1 MSMVSI
7 ARLSVK
13 KLLGYAVRAEIDA
26 NKTYAK
32 MANRVKNTLLKEK
45 FLLLA
50 LEERKHRDMILRL
63 FASLWAGEKPDV
75 PLTVDPRLLP
85 AVSIKPSSDLV
96 DVLSQAMNSEK
107 SAREF
112 YASLARRVKSQT
124 RQMLMYL
131 SRVENSHYVMLRGEY
146 ILALQFEDYAEKD
159 IDKVVT

>member
-1 MSMVSI
+1 MSMVSL
-7 ARLSVK
+7 AKLSVK

-26 NKTYAK
+26 NRIYTK
-32 MANRVKNTLLKEK
+32 MANRVRNTLLKEK

-50 LEERKHRDMILRL
+50 LEERKHRDIILRL

-75 PLTVDPRLLP
+75 PGTVDPRLLP
-85 AVSIKPSSDLV
+85 AVSIKPSADLV

-112 YASLARRVKSQT
+112 YAALARRVKSQN
-124 RQMLMYL
+124 RQMLLYL
-131 SRVENSHYVMLRGEY
+131 SRVENTHYLMLRGEY